1 MLSAIL
7 GMAACSLDPAPSQQ
21 EAQPV
26 IVANPIP
33 REPIAPPPPPVPAP
47 AITTNYLI
55 PHANIEL
62 PAPPQIALD
71 HSGREAMFIAL
82 DEPGL
87 DDLLPDPVTIWGT
100 TYYTPHYEPLED
112 GIALIGLDDQPI
124 SPPLSR
130 KQWCNIALQGSASI
144 ASPDGE
150 QHAYVFI
157 DSKGPEQTDC
167 DDYLGNLPDNIKR
180 ATRRARFRR
189 IRDAYGCGIN
199 NWPLAPFRTIA
210 VDSSFIGYGETLYIP
225 ELRGRQFH
233 IGETE
238 FTHDGYVFAADR
250 GGAVKGNHIDFFSGN
265 SRETPFTDLFAAHDG
280 AMLEAYRVAPDA
292 LPALHLSARHDAD
305 CTD

>member
-1 MLSAIL
+1 MIRINTLLPAMLSAIL

-26 IVANPIP
+26 IVAKPIP

-130 KQWCNIALQGSASI
+130 KQARAAAGYVNLIPFNPTAAGAARGYTTPSDEAVRDFHARLRDEHGVSALVRWTSAS
-144 ASPDGE
+144 G
-150 QHAYVFI
+150 
-157 DSKGPEQTDC
+157 
-167 DDYLGNLPDNIKR
+167 
-180 ATRRARFRR
+180 
-189 IRDAYGCGIN
+189 RDANGACGQ
-199 NWPLAPFRTIA
+199 LVT
-210 VDSSFIGYGETLYIP
+210 
-225 ELRGRQFH
+225 
-233 IGETE
+233 
-238 FTHDGYVFAADR
+238 
-250 GGAVKGNHIDFFSGN
+250 K
-265 SRETPFTDLFAAHDG
+265 
-280 AMLEAYRVAPDA
+280 
-292 LPALHLSARHDAD
+292 SARGAAAAGQRTHARSDGP
-305 CTD
+305 